1 MYNRLVS
8 IPYIACRLYLG
19 ARSTNHPVSSLPQ
32 NSTQDAED
40 WLLVDRDTYM
50 YMSQDVT
57 HTKTMLHKLRRLL
70 QDVSIATLLP
80 PSGRQ
85 RNWKLRRSRQVVRCC
100 LHSEHVSAY
109 FLYEFRPNVLN
120 KCLQKSQSPR
130 QAELVAQF

>member
-70 QDVSIATLLP
+70 QDVSIAT
-80 PSGRQ
+80 
-85 RNWKLRRSRQVVRCC
+85 
-100 LHSEHVSAY
+100 
-109 FLYEFRPNVLN
+109 
-120 KCLQKSQSPR
+120 
-130 QAELVAQF
+130 